1 MAQTEAEGFTAF
13 VDAELPRLLGYA
25 HVLTGNEHDAWD
37 LTQEALARVGLRW
50 SRIDADGNPGAYA
63 RTTLV
68 RLNIDRLRRLRWE
81 LPRGWLPEVIVEDRY
96 AVDAAPWLVAGLAGL
111 TPRQR
116 TAVVLRFVDDLDM
129 AGIAAE
135 MNCSLGTAKSH
146 LSRGLQR
153 LRDSAASSPIVDT
166 STEGSDPH
174 GRR

>member
-1 MAQTEAEGFTAF
+1 MAQTESPAFTAF

-50 SRIDADGNPGAYA
+50 SRIDAGGNPSAYA
-63 RTTLV
+63 RTILV
-68 RLNIDRLRRLRWE
+68 RLNIDRLRRLRLE
-81 LPRGWLPEVIVEDRY
+81 HPREQLPEVAIEDRY
-96 AVDAAPWLVAGLAGL
+96 AVDVAPWLVTGLAGL

-129 AGIAAE
+129 AGIATQ
-135 MNCSLGTAKSH
+135 MHCSLGTAKSH

-153 LRDSAASSPIVDT
+153 LRECATGATIVENSA
-166 STEGSDPH
+166 EGV
-174 GRR
+174 

>member
-1 MAQTEAEGFTAF
+1 MAQTGAASFTAF

-25 HVLTGNEHDAWD
+25 RVLTRDEHDAWD

-50 SRIDADGNPGAYA
+50 SRIDAKGNPGGYA
-63 RTTLV
+63 RTVLV
-68 RLNIDRLRRLRWE
+68 RLNIDRLRHLRRE
-81 LPRGWLPEVIVEDRY
+81 HPRGRLPEVAIEDRY
-96 AVDAAPWLVAGLAGL
+96 AADVAPWLVAGLAGL

-135 MNCSLGTAKSH
+135 MHCSLGTAKSH

-153 LRDSAASSPIVDT
+153 LRDCATGATIVEN
-166 STEGSDPH
+166 STEGV
-174 GRR
+174 

>member
-1 MAQTEAEGFTAF
+1 MAQTGAPGFTAF

-25 HVLTGNEHDAWD
+25 HVLTGNGHDAWD

-50 SRIDADGNPGAYA
+50 SRIDAEGNPGAYA
-63 RTTLV
+63 RTILV
-68 RLNIDRLRRLRWE
+68 RLNIDRLRRLHRE
-81 LPRGWLPEVIVEDRY
+81 HPGGWLPEVAVEDCY
-96 AVDAAPWLVAGLAGL
+96 PVGVAPWLVAGLAGL

-153 LRDSAASSPIVDT
+153 LRDCATGSPIVET
-166 STEGSDPH
+166 SAEGV
-174 GRR
+174 

>member
-1 MAQTEAEGFTAF
+1 MAQSEAASFTAF

-50 SRIDADGNPGAYA
+50 SRMDAAGNPGAYA
-63 RTTLV
+63 RTILV
-68 RLNIDRLRRLRWE
+68 RLNIDRLRRLRRE
-81 LPRGWLPEVIVEDRY
+81 HPRERLPEVAIQDRY
-96 AVDAAPWLVAGLAGL
+96 AADVAPWLVAGLAGL
-111 TPRQR
+111 TPRKR

-135 MNCSLGTAKSH
+135 MHCSLGTAKSH

-153 LRDSAASSPIVDT
+153 LRDCATGATIVEN
-166 STEGSDPH
+166 STEGV
-174 GRR
+174 

>member
-1 MAQTEAEGFTAF
+1 MAQTESPAFTAF

-50 SRIDADGNPGAYA
+50 SRIDAAGNPGAYA
-63 RTTLV
+63 RTILV
-68 RLNIDRLRRLRWE
+68 RLNIDRLRRLRRE
-81 LPRGWLPEVIVEDRY
+81 HPLERLPEVAIEDRY
-96 AVDAAPWLVAGLAGL
+96 AVDVAPWLVAGLAGL

-129 AGIAAE
+129 AGIATE
-135 MNCSLGTAKSH
+135 MHCSLGTAKSH

-153 LRDSAASSPIVDT
+153 LRDCATGAPIVEN
-166 STEGSDPH
+166 STEGV
-174 GRR
+174 

>member
-1 MAQTEAEGFTAF
+1 MAQSEAASFTAF
-13 VDAELPRLLGYA
+13 VDADLPRLLGYA

-50 SRIDADGNPGAYA
+50 SRMDAAGNPGAYA
-63 RTTLV
+63 RTILV
-68 RLNIDRLRRLRWE
+68 RLNIDRLRRLRRE
-81 LPRGWLPEVIVEDRY
+81 HPRERLPEVAIQDRY
-96 AVDAAPWLVAGLAGL
+96 AADVAPWLMAGLAGL

-135 MNCSLGTAKSH
+135 MHCSLGTAKSH

-153 LRDSAASSPIVDT
+153 LRDCATGATIVEN
-166 STEGSDPH
+166 STEGV
-174 GRR
+174 

>member
-1 MAQTEAEGFTAF
+1 MAQTQSPAFTAF

-50 SRIDADGNPGAYA
+50 SRIDAAGNPGAYA
-63 RTTLV
+63 RTILV
-68 RLNIDRLRRLRWE
+68 RLNIDRLRRLRRE
-81 LPRGWLPEVIVEDRY
+81 HPRERLPEVAIQDRY
-96 AVDAAPWLVAGLAGL
+96 AEDVPPWLLAGLAGL

-129 AGIAAE
+129 AGIARE

-153 LRDSAASSPIVDT
+153 LRDCATGAPVVEI
-166 STEGSDPH
+166 STEGV
-174 GRR
+174 

>member
-1 MAQTEAEGFTAF
+1 MAQSEAASFTAF

-50 SRIDADGNPGAYA
+50 SRMDAAGNPGAYA
-63 RTTLV
+63 RTILV
-68 RLNIDRLRRLRWE
+68 RLNIDRLRRLRRE
-81 LPRGWLPEVIVEDRY
+81 HPRERLPEVAIQDRY
-96 AVDAAPWLVAGLAGL
+96 AADVAPWLMAGLAGL

-135 MNCSLGTAKSH
+135 MHCSLGTAKSH

-153 LRDSAASSPIVDT
+153 LRDCATGATIVEN
-166 STEGSDPH
+166 STEGV
-174 GRR
+174 